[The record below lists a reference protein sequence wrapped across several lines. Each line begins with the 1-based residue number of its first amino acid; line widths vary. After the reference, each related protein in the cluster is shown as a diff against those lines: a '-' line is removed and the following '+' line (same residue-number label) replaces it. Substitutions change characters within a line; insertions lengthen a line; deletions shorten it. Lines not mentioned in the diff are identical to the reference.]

1 MGKSQLAEAL
11 AYSAVM
17 AGIKTR
23 FLTAADL
30 MMQLATAHKQDRL
43 QQYFNR
49 AIIGPRLLVI
59 DEIGYLPFG
68 CEGEANLFLNVA
80 A

>member
-1 MGKSQLAEAL
+1 MGKSHLGAGKLAGTG
-11 AYSAVM
+11 
-17 AGIKTR
+17 AGSWRGASKTR

-49 AIIGPRLLVI
+49 AIIG
-59 DEIGYLPFG
+59 
-68 CEGEANLFLNVA
+68 
-80 A
+80 